1 MVSIIINQSFSLV
14 VGATALWALA
24 GDNIDN
30 QKRIAEVIG
39 INILVDMIMTKSEKL
54 QYVAGMAL
62 TALGQ
67 EDMANQNR
75 IAEGGGII
83 PLVRI
88 LRGLHL
94 SSEKVGIGLFQSLSF
109 IPNRTSFLAFNL
121 LSMWMYSRGSLI
133 SVSRARFGLLPPNPA
148 PLLAESVHV
157 FKVT

>member
-1 MVSIIINQSFSLV
+1 MV

-88 LRGLHL
+88 LRGLNL
-94 SSEKVGIGLFQSLSF
+94 SSSEKVGISLFQSISS
-109 IPNRTSFLAFNL
+109 IPNRSSCLAYQRSPTFG
-121 LSMWMYSRGSLI
+121 SR
-133 SVSRARFGLLPPNPA
+133 SVPGYHPIQPPV
-148 PLLAESVHV
+148 LAERVHV
-157 FKVT
+157 FKVI